1 MMLVI
6 RKDVPLPPRMA
17 GPQTS
22 KYAPL
27 KHMDVMD
34 CVYAPS
40 KKDADRIG
48 AAMKKMGF
56 KVSQRKQYIGPK
68 FFNKAFLF

>member
-1 MMLVI
+1 MLVI
-6 RKDVPLPPRMA
+6 KKDVPLPPRM
-17 GPQTS
+17 GGTKTS

-34 CVYAPS
+34 CVYAQTE
-40 KKDADRIG
+40 KDAGRLC

-56 KVSQRKQYIGPK
+56 KVAQRKLEGSEIGLWRI
-68 FFNKAFLF
+68 A